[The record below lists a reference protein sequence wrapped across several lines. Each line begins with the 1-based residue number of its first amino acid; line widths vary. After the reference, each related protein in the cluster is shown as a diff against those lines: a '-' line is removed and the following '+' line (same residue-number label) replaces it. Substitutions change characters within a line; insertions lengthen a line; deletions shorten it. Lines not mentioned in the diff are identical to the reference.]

1 MTPYTAR
8 RGFVRRGVSA
18 RAVAAAV
25 ALVAS
30 ALGASSPA
38 IAQTQPFTDT
48 AEDAYYSDAVN
59 ALAGGGVFDGTECA
73 EGMLCPGGAIDR
85 KTMAVWTVRALDSG
99 DPAQIPNSRFSD
111 VAADSFHGPFI
122 ERMAQLGVTAGCG
135 DGTFCPDNTVTRAQM
150 AVFLTRAFN
159 LDPGP
164 DPGFSDVAPDAW
176 YYAQVAAL
184 AASGITAG
192 CGEGTF
198 CPTQQT
204 TRAQMA
210 TFLARATGLLEAPT
224 PTQPNTYKTVTTGRE
239 HSCAIATDNT
249 ITCWGNNRFGEADA
263 PAGTYKTVTAGEVH
277 SCAIATDNTITCWGN
292 NRSGEAD
299 GPAGTYKTVT
309 AGGAHSCAIATD
321 NTIICWGTNT
331 FGEADAPAGTYKTV
345 TAGDRHSCAIATDNT
360 IICWGTN
367 GSGEADGPAGTYKT
381 VTAGD
386 RHSCAIATDN
396 TITCWGPVPSPEGV
410 RWGSGA
416 APWDLAL

>member
-135 DGTFCPDNTVTRAQM
+135 DGTFCPDKHRHPRPDGRVPHPGVRP
-150 AVFLTRAFN
+150 RPR
-159 LDPGP
+159 PGP
-164 DPGFSDVAPDAW
+164 RLQRRGPRRLVLQPGRRARRVRNHRRMRRGHLLPHTTNHPRPNGHLPRPSHRPPR
-176 YYAQVAAL
+176 
-184 AASGITAG
+184 STHPH
-192 CGEGTF
+192 
-198 CPTQQT
+198 PTQHLQ
-204 TRAQMA
+204 
-210 TFLARATGLLEAPT
+210 
-224 PTQPNTYKTVTTGRE
+224 
-239 HSCAIATDNT
+239 
-249 ITCWGNNRFGEADA
+249 
-263 PAGTYKTVTAGEVH
+263 
-277 SCAIATDNTITCWGN
+277 
-292 NRSGEAD
+292 
-299 GPAGTYKTVT
+299 
-309 AGGAHSCAIATD
+309 
-321 NTIICWGTNT
+321 
-331 FGEADAPAGTYKTV
+331 
-345 TAGDRHSCAIATDNT
+345 DRHRRRGALVCDS
-360 IICWGTN
+360 
-367 GSGEADGPAGTYKT
+367 
-381 VTAGD
+381 D
-386 RHSCAIATDN
+386 RQHHHLL
-396 TITCWGPVPSPEGV
+396 GKQRLRG
-410 RWGSGA
+410 G
-416 APWDLAL
+416 